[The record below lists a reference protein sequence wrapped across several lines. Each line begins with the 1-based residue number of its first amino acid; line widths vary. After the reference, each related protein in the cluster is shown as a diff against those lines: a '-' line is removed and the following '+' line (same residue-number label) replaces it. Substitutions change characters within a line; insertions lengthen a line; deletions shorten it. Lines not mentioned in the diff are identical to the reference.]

1 MVWLYPINMMNSS
14 MINKSYLVV
23 NLLAI
28 WMLCQAS
35 TTMAHPAGAHQ
46 QKSSAEPT
54 IRALDLRQSA
64 SLDSILPELAHFR
77 VVFVGER
84 HDSYGQHLA
93 QLDIIKRLHEI
104 NPQIAIGM
112 EMFQQPYQSFLDDYV
127 AGSISEKE
135 MLRGTEWYERW
146 RHDYRLYQPVLQFA
160 KEQQIPV
167 IALNMQREIT
177 DKVAKSGLDGL
188 SEQAKA
194 SLPRTIDKSDA
205 AYEYRLQ
212 LIFHQHPPRE
222 GREFKHFLEVQLLW
236 DESMAQQVSDY
247 LKANPERQM
256 IVLAGSGHLMY
267 GSGIPNRVKRE
278 LGADQVIVLP
288 YGDLPVNPGITD
300 FLIYPAMAKLPP
312 RGLMGVMMEPGE
324 GGVRIE
330 QVVPDGAAAAS
341 GLKRGDILQQIDQQQ
356 IVNSADL
363 RLEMLGKQPG
373 DTVSLTVLRKR
384 WLLGEKTLE
393 FEVELG
399 GE

>member
-1 MVWLYPINMMNSS
+1 MTSKP
-14 MINKSYLVV
+14 YLAV
-23 NLLAI
+23 
-28 WMLCQAS
+28 WMLCLAS
-35 TTMAHPAGAHQ
+35 TTMAQPAAQHQ
-46 QKSSAEPT
+46 QKPSNEPT
-54 IRALDLRQSA
+54 TRALDLRQSA
-64 SLDSILPELAHFR
+64 SLDSILPELARSR

-93 QLDIIKRLHEI
+93 QLDIIQRLHDI
-104 NPQIAIGM
+104 NPDIAIGM

-135 MLRGTEWYERW
+135 MLQGTEWYERW

-177 DKVAKSGLDGL
+177 EKVAKSGLDGL
-188 SEQAKA
+188 SEQDKA
-194 SLPRTIDKSDA
+194 SLPGTIDKSDV

-222 GREFKHFLEVQLLW
+222 GREFNHFLEVQLLW

-247 LKANPERQM
+247 LKANPDRQM

-278 LGADQVIVLP
+278 LGAGQVIVLP
-288 YGDLPVNPGITD
+288 YDDLPVKPGITD

-312 RGLMGVMMEPGE
+312 RGLMGVMMGPYENA
-324 GGVRIE
+324 VKIE
-330 QVVPDGAAAAS
+330 QVVPGGAAAAA
-341 GLKRGDILQQIDQQQ
+341 GIKKGDILQQIDQQQ
-356 IVNSADL
+356 IGSPADV

-373 DTVSLTVLRKR
+373 DRVKLTVLRKR
-384 WLLGEKTLE
+384 LFVGTKTLE

-399 GE
+399 PE